1 MICWEGAGVE
11 GGGSVSSA
19 DLYLK
24 ETHGGTVHWVSGL
37 VAQNWKIWENV
48 EKLFNRV
55 SAWLVNSVYVGLI
68 LKIPVDLVTLRPTP
82 FNFACVRDSSC
93 LRVSVS

>member
-1 MICWEGAGVE
+1 ME

-48 EKLFNRV
+48 EKLFNSV
-55 SAWLVNSVYVGLI
+55 SVWLVNSVYVRWFN
-68 LKIPVDLVTLRPTP
+68 LKIPNDIVLLRPT
-82 FNFACVRDSSC
+82 S
-93 LRVSVS
+93 L

>member
-1 MICWEGAGVE
+1 VE

-37 VAQNWKIWENV
+37 VAQNWEIRKIV
-48 EKLFNRV
+48 KKRFYSV
-55 SAWLVNSVYVGLI
+55 SAWLVNSVHVGL
-68 LKIPVDLVTLRPTP
+68 V
-82 FNFACVRDSSC
+82 
-93 LRVSVS
+93 